1 MSRFSMTLAAA
12 AVSAVAATGVVAL
25 QAIGDDQ
32 APSRADAE
40 KRAQCLRTERDEK
53 RCNPNPA
60 AGKPGVVPEEL
71 LACLRA
77 HGLNP
82 PTDPVELKMWI
93 LHTPAAKP
101 CVAVPPKEA
110 DSGCGEKKPGAV
122 SARRSGSARE

>member
-1 MSRFSMTLAAA
+1 MTRFSVTLAAA
-12 AVSAVAATGVVAL
+12 AASAVVATGVMAL
-25 QAIGDDQ
+25 QAVGDDQ

-53 RCNPNPA
+53 RCNPDPA
-60 AGKPGVVPEEL
+60 AGKPGVAPEEL

-82 PTDPVELKMWI
+82 PTDPVELKPWI
-93 LHTPAAKP
+93 LRTPGARA
-101 CVAVPPKEA
+101 CIAEPPKEA
-110 DSGCGEKKPGAV
+110 DSGCGEKKPDAV